1 MAEITKEID
10 LNDLDEI
17 VQDMKGIDALLVH
30 LESSEYF
37 RGSEED
43 SLTFRAIRN
52 SLENTKNKLVYI
64 MGDYY
69 KEKEE

>member
-17 VQDMKGIDALLVH
+17 VQDLKGVEALLVH

-37 RGSEED
+37 KGSEED

-52 SLENTKNKLVYI
+52 SLENIDGKLVNI

-69 KEKEE
+69 TVEK

>member
-1 MAEITKEID
+1 MAEISKEID

-17 VQDMKGIDALLVH
+17 VQDLKGVEALLVH

-37 RGSEED
+37 KGEEED

-52 SLENTKNKLVYI
+52 SLEHTTGKLVVL

-69 KEKEE
+69 K

>member
-1 MAEITKEID
+1 MTEVSKEID

-17 VQDMKGIDALLVH
+17 VQDIKGVEALLVH

-37 RGSEED
+37 KGAEED

-52 SLENTKNKLVYI
+52 SIENTNNKLMGL

-69 KEKEE
+69 K

>member
-17 VQDMKGIDALLVH
+17 VQDLKGVEAVLVH

-37 RGSEED
+37 KGSEED

-52 SLENTKNKLVYI
+52 SIENTNNKLMQI

-69 KEKEE
+69 K